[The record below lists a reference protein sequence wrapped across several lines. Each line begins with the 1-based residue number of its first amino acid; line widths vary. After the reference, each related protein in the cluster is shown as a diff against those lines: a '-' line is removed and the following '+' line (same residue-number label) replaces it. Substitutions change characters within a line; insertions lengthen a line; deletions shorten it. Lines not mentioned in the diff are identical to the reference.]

1 MRQLRTMRQ
10 RMSDRCADDQVGGRS
25 GLEFACGSREE
36 GDRAD
41 CAGRARWSGR
51 VLRHETWRDYHRTN
65 CRSSQA
71 SRLRSDLRHIVRS
84 RSYCHRRRHGVPGA
98 ESAWR
103 NAADVHLL
111 LPRLG
116 EVCGAVFSGT
126 APESFYVPLAAGDVR
141 LAREGHASRSTQ
153 DRAQE
158 PEVVAIMPC
167 TAKKF
172 EAQRPEMGVDGDP
185 DVDYVLTTQELAQMI
200 QSAGI
205 MFDTLQ
211 PESFDMPFG

>member
-1 MRQLRTMRQ
+1 MRQLWTMRQ
-10 RMSDRCADDQVGGRS
+10 RMSDRRADDQVCGRS

-103 NAADVHLL
+103 HAADVHLL

-116 EVCGAVFSGT
+116 EVCGAV
-126 APESFYVPLAAGDVR
+126 PENTTC
-141 LAREGHASRSTQ
+141 RSPQ
-153 DRAQE
+153 AMFGSLVKAMLPDQLKIERGNLK
-158 PEVVAIMPC
+158 VVAIMPC

-172 EAQRPEMGVDGDP
+172 EAQRPEMG
-185 DVDYVLTTQELAQMI
+185 
-200 QSAGI
+200 
-205 MFDTLQ
+205 
-211 PESFDMPFG
+211 